1 VFQFKTGGKVRKY
14 NYKTMLKAKKSKILV
29 SHGEG
34 KYLKDL
40 FATSYVTVNKALNG
54 SENTDLQ
61 RRIRKAAVERGG
73 TEYQPLNK

>member
-1 VFQFKTGGKVRKY
+1 
-14 NYKTMLKAKKSKILV
+14 MLKAEKSKILV

-34 KYLKDL
+34 KYLKEL
-40 FATSYVTVNKALNG
+40 FKTSYVTVNKALGG

-73 TEYQPLNK
+73 QEYQPLNK